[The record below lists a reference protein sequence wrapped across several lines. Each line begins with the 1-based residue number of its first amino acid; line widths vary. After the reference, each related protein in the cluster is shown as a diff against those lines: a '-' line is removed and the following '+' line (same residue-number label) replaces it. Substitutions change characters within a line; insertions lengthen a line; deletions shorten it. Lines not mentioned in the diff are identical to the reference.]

1 MTLAPEPRRGGR
13 PPVRAIVLSGGG
25 ARGAYEAG
33 VLRFVLD
40 ELPKRLGHPI
50 RFDLICGTSVGAIHA
65 CYLAATA
72 HVKSGAGLRLEE
84 VWKGFRLDEVLPL
97 STGDFLRL
105 PRRIVGLWRGGAP
118 RGSALPDRL
127 AGLLDTQRL
136 SEIVERSI
144 PWRQVR
150 RNVTDG
156 RVAAVCVAATQI
168 ATGRTVV
175 FVENRERRAG
185 PWTGDP
191 SIVVRPAR
199 LLPAHA
205 LASAAIPILFPAVR
219 VGSTYYSDGGLRL
232 NTPLM
237 PAVYLGADRVLVVG
251 LSHRTRDHEDAAQA
265 EPRLEAYGNPVF
277 LFGKV
282 LNALLLDH
290 LDTDLGRMRLVN
302 EILRRGEEAYGPEFL
317 ARLNAAGRVER
328 GVAYRRID
336 DLVIRPSLPLGQVAA
351 SVLESKRAEAK
362 LPPLLRLFLSTFGS
376 RSAAAEADLVSYLMF
391 DGAYA
396 GPAMDLGFAD
406 ARAREE
412 ELARFFS
419 DDVEAAG
426 EGPG

>member
-1 MTLAPEPRRGGR
+1 MTSQPPERGRGTR

-40 ELPKRLGHPI
+40 ELPKRLGHPV

-65 CYLAATA
+65 CFLAATA
-72 HVKSGAGLRLEE
+72 HLKSGAGVRLEE

-97 STGDFLRL
+97 STTDLLRL
-105 PRRIVGLWRGGAP
+105 PRRLLGLWRGAAP
-118 RGSALPDRL
+118 RRGAEEMPDRL

-191 SIVVRPAR
+191 SIIVRPAR

-251 LSHRTRDHEDAAQA
+251 LSHRSRDHEDAAQA
-265 EPRLEAYGNPVF
+265 EPRIEAYGNPAF

-302 EILRRGEEAYGPEFL
+302 EILRRGEQAYGPDFL
-317 ARLNAAGRVER
+317 ARLNATSRVDR
-328 GVAYRRID
+328 GVAYRRIH
-336 DLVIRPSLPLGQVAA
+336 DLVIRPSVALGAVAA

-362 LPPLLRLFLSTFGS
+362 IPPLLRLLLSTFGS
-376 RSAAAEADLVSYLMF
+376 RSAAAEADLISYVMF

-419 DDVEAAG
+419 DEPAEVA
-426 EGPG
+426 